1 MSRTVIISALLVCV
15 VLAGGV
21 YLLTRQ
27 EEAAIQSNL
36 TVAEALASDTVGY
49 RRAMQPRPFSFP
61 EDHGPHAGFRT
72 EWWYYTGNLETK
84 SGRHFGYQLT
94 LFRNALTP
102 PDTTARPRTS
112 SWATR
117 QLYMGHFALTDV
129 EEEAFYDFERF
140 SRGGAGLAGAQA
152 DSFRVWLEDWSVRST
167 SGTTF
172 PMRLRARQDNVA
184 LDLTLRPSKP
194 LVLQG
199 ERGLSKKGPGKGN
212 ASYYY
217 SYTRLAT
224 RGTIRVDGE
233 AYHVEGTSWMDREW
247 STSSLGEGQV
257 GWDWFALQL
266 SNGYDLMYYR
276 LRNRNGSVSR
286 YTEGLLVGPD
296 GEAERLGAE
305 DVQLEVLD
313 RWTSPRGEAVYPV
326 RWRLRV
332 PDEEIRLELAPYVR
346 NQELHGSVRYW
357 EGAMRVEGEV
367 GGAPVKGSGYLEMTG
382 YGENSLP
389 AS

>member
-1 MSRTVIISALLVCV
+1 MRTVIISALLVCV

-21 YLLTRQ
+21 YLLTR
-27 EEAAIQSNL
+27 EEEAIQSNL
-36 TVAEALASDTVGY
+36 TVAEALASDTAGY
-49 RRAMQPRPFSFP
+49 RRAAQPRAFSFP
-61 EDHGPHAGFRT
+61 EDHGPHPGFRT

-84 SGRHFGYQLT
+84 SGRHFGYQFT

-102 PDTTARPRTS
+102 PDTAARPRAS

-129 EEEAFYDFERF
+129 EGEAFYDFERF

-152 DSFRVWLEDWSVRST
+152 DSFRVWLEDWSARGT
-167 SGTTF
+167 SGATF
-172 PMRLRARQDNVA
+172 PMRLRARQENVA
-184 LDLTLRPSKP
+184 VDLTLRPSKP

-199 ERGLSKKGPGKGN
+199 ERGLSQKGPGQGN

-233 AYHVEGTSWMDREW
+233 AYRVEGTSWMDREW

-276 LRNRNGSVSR
+276 LRNRDGSASR
-286 YTEGLLVGPD
+286 YTEGLLVGPN
-296 GEAERLGAE
+296 GEAERLSSE

-313 RWTSPRGEAVYPV
+313 RWASPRGEAVYPV
-326 RWRLRV
+326 RWRLQV
-332 PDEEIRLELAPYVR
+332 PDEGIRLEITPYLR

-357 EGAMRVEGEV
+357 EGAMQVEGRA
-367 GGAPVKGSGYLEMTG
+367 GGEPVEGSGYLEMTG